1 MKNADLE
8 VLRAQAADSATGTVT
23 VDAAALLALL
33 SHVDELRTDLHNI
46 DEFIDSSELEEEGY
60 SATVWAW
67 NNIVGQFR
75 EVPRL
80 SGSDIDVVD
89 TPVIERLDTAEDR
102 IAEVRGLAQRAINRY
117 NHQTMIKAKTVIEL
131 LDGTLTYE
139 QLTS

>member
-1 MKNADLE
+1 MKSADLE
-8 VLRAQAADSATGTVT
+8 ALRAQAADNATGTVT
-23 VDAAALLALL
+23 LDSAVLLALL
-33 SHVDELRTDLHNI
+33 SHINELRTDLHNI

-67 NNIVGQFR
+67 NNIVAQFR

-80 SGSDIDVVD
+80 SGSEIDVVD
-89 TPVIERLDTAEDR
+89 TPVIERLDTAETR

-117 NHQTMIKAKTVIEL
+117 NNQTMVKAKQVLGL

-139 QLTS
+139 QLTT

>member
-8 VLRAQAADSATGTVT
+8 ALRAQVAENATGTVT

-46 DEFIDSSELEEEGY
+46 DEFIDSRELEEEGY

-67 NNIVGQFR
+67 NNIVDEFR
-75 EVPRL
+75 KVPRL
-80 SGSDIDVVD
+80 SGDDIDVVEA
-89 TPVIERLDTAEDR
+89 PLIERLDVAETR
-102 IAEVRGLAQRAINRY
+102 IAEVRGLAQRAINRFS
-117 NHQTMIKAKTVIEL
+117 HQTMIKAKSVIGL

-139 QLTS
+139 DVTL

>member
-8 VLRAQAADSATGTVT
+8 ALRAQAADSATGAVT

-60 SATVWAW
+60 SAAVWAW
-67 NNIVGQFR
+67 NNIVTKFR

-89 TPVIERLDTAEDR
+89 TPVIERLDTAEGR

-117 NHQTMIKAKTVIEL
+117 NHHTMIKAKTVIEL

>member
-1 MKNADLE
+1 MKSADLE
-8 VLRAQAADSATGTVT
+8 ALRAQAADNATGTVT
-23 VDAAALLALL
+23 LDSAVLLALL
-33 SHVDELRTDLHNI
+33 SHINELRTDLHNI

-67 NNIVGQFR
+67 NNIVAQFR

-80 SGSDIDVVD
+80 SGSEIDVVD
-89 TPVIERLDTAEDR
+89 TPVIERLDTAETR

-117 NHQTMIKAKTVIEL
+117 NNQTMVKAKQVLGL